1 MGAAEGLS
9 LTTFGFHWIAHK
21 LPRGGSAIESNKL
34 DTMGQSKDLQG
45 TNTEPVNINLVPT
58 QTMTR

>member
-9 LTTFGFHWIAHK
+9 LTTFGFHGVTHK
-21 LPRGGSAIESNKL
+21 LPRGRSAIEPKTL
-34 DTMGQSKDLQG
+34 DTMGQSEKLQG
-45 TNTEPVNINLVPT
+45 TNAEPVYINLVPT